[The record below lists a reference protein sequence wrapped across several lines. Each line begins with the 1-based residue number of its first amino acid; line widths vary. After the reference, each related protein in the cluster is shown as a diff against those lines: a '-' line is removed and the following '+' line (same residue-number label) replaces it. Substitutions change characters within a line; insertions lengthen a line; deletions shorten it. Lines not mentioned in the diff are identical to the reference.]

1 MSTEPGPCAPVAFA
15 DLVSAYDFVDGGG
28 GECQAYLDP
37 RTGRIFWVSDLVDTG
52 EEDLPEDL
60 ETSDTYIAIP
70 DKRDLGVG
78 LPVVEAF
85 VEDEL
90 PDDWNRVVEMFRRKG
105 AYGRFKQLLDDR
117 GALERWYA
125 FQTAATEQALRAW
138 CEDHDIPLTAP

>member
-1 MSTEPGPCAPVAFA
+1 MSTEPGPCAPVAFD
-15 DLVSAYDFVDGGG
+15 DLVSAYDFVEAGAGA
-28 GECQAYLDP
+28 CQAYLDP
-37 RTGRIFWVSDLVDTG
+37 STGRIFWVSDLVDTA
-52 EEDLPEDL
+52 EEDIPEDL
-60 ETSDTYIAIP
+60 ETSDAYIAIP

-90 PDDWNRVVEMFRRKG
+90 PDDWNRVMEMFRRKG

-125 FQTAATEQALRAW
+125 FETAAREQALRAW
-138 CEDHDIPLTAP
+138 CEDNDIPLKAP